1 MSRFHTA
8 VLLGLV
14 VTAAATTTRAQ
25 AQEFRG
31 LRYRLPLGWT
41 ATDTRDVRL
50 LTPRPGRSATPAM
63 GVIIAGA
70 EAATREDIRAQ
81 LGAIAR
87 QWHAGLTVIDSG
99 DILPT
104 DLGAGGTLL
113 MQRFTVQLPDGGN
126 QTRFFTVVFR
136 GGQRAIA
143 LMVVSSETEWNN
155 RQRDIRAVLSSL
167 QIGTATAN
175 QAIVAPAVANG
186 LLSAAPIVAASPAP
200 PLTPVQ
206 SNMPTSAPPAS
217 SSARLPTG
225 DTPDLFAGSPGWLP
239 SGRGVP
245 IPPARILSGR
255 PQGLWWYYQ
264 ADGSRLGMSVTS
276 VVFLPD
282 GVTASS
288 PRFGAGDLVDVE
300 GQRAQR
306 GSNGVGTFTVS
317 GGVITQDRD
326 GYRNSDPF
334 TSGTDGDGAFF
345 KAGGRLYRA
354 LRPATR
360 AQLLRSWQAPGVQY
374 VFRADGTYLDG
385 TLVEED
391 EATRRATPGGR
402 GRWQL
407 DGYLLELRPNSA
419 PSYITR
425 IGATGDKY
433 LVIGNVVYSPR

>member
-1 MSRFHTA
+1 MSRVHTA
-8 VLLGLV
+8 LLIGFV
-14 VTAAATTTRAQ
+14 VTAGVASTAAQ

-41 ATDTRDVRL
+41 ATDTRDVRV

-81 LGAIAR
+81 LGAIAGR
-87 QWHAGLTVIDSG
+87 WHAGLTVTDSG

-113 MQRFTVQLPDGGN
+113 MQRFTVQLPDGSN
-126 QTRFFTVVFR
+126 HTRFLTVVFR
-136 GGQRAIA
+136 GGQRGIA

-155 RQRDIRAVLSSL
+155 RQRDIRTVLSGL
-167 QIGTATAN
+167 QIGTASGN

-186 LLSAAPIVAASPAP
+186 LLSAAPIVATSPAP
-200 PLTPVQ
+200 PLTPVP
-206 SNMPTSAPPAS
+206 SNMPTSAPSAS
-217 SSARLPTG
+217 SSERLPTG

-239 SGRGVP
+239 SGRGIP
-245 IPPARILSGR
+245 IPPARIVSGR

-264 ADGSRLGMSVTS
+264 ADGSRLGMSVKS
-276 VVFLPD
+276 VVFLAD

-288 PRFGAGDLVDVE
+288 PRFGAGDLIDVE

-306 GSNGVGTFTVS
+306 GNTGVGTFTVS

-334 TSGTDGDGAFF
+334 TSGTDGDGPFF
-345 KAGGRLYRA
+345 KAGARLYRA
-354 LRPATR
+354 LRPATS
-360 AQLLRSWQAPGVQY
+360 AHLLGSWRAPGVQY

-385 TLVEED
+385 TLDDD

-407 DGYLLELRPNSA
+407 DGYLLELRPNSGS
-419 PSYITR
+419 SYITT

-433 LVIGNVVYSPR
+433 LVIGNAVFSPR